1 MGGPPT
7 VLQTTQ
13 KNLSGGGGVNMGV
26 INGSYVDFFCLMS
39 IFGKVFRL
47 SRHRT
52 DPGGRAN

>member
-1 MGGPPT
+1 MG
-7 VLQTTQ
+7 LQHKT
-13 KNLSGGGGVNMGV
+13 KNVGGGGGGGVNMGV